1 MKKNRIFTTLLI
13 LLILSM
19 SVVVFATGKDT
30 TDLDRATM
38 VANNATGEITNVKI
52 SLNGVQLNIPSEYGY
67 PFIDNQSRTIIPLRI
82 ISERLGH
89 QVEWD
94 NSTQTATIDG
104 EISITIGEKIVRTPN
119 GDIKMDTFAIL
130 KGDRTYVPLRFVV
143 EALGYEVSYNGP
155 NRANNYQHMV
165 DISGQPKT
173 PTQPIGKEPIKNG
186 NVYTIFGEYG
196 SVELDIE
203 NDRRVQGNKKFG
215 IANEK
220 AYELS
225 ELIHKSIK
233 MTETANNVK
242 FEFIKPELPEGLRYG
257 ANIVLETYS
266 GSFITVYSSG
276 NEETRFSTVR
286 SDGYREVNYNETPI
300 SEIKNITFTSEVYY
314 GNDGSQYYKADLR
327 TGKVARGMYEF
338 LYD

>member
-94 NSTQTATIDG
+94 NATQTATIDG
-104 EISITIGEKIVRTPN
+104 EISITIGEKVVKTPN

-173 PTQPIGKEPIKNG
+173 PVEPEKPSNG
-186 NVYTIFGEYG
+186 HDLEHIQINSPNSRTDF
-196 SVELDIE
+196 
-203 NDRRVQGNKKFG
+203 
-215 IANEK
+215 
-220 AYELS
+220 
-225 ELIHKSIK
+225 
-233 MTETANNVK
+233 
-242 FEFIKPELPEGLRYG
+242 ELPGHDTNLDF
-257 ANIVLETYS
+257 NIHYDPWQTDLETQYDDAERLLRARF
-266 GSFITVYSSG
+266 GNNPEIDEVITYM
-276 NEETRFSTVR
+276 R
-286 SDGYREVNYNETPI
+286 SNT
-300 SEIKNITFTSEVYY
+300 
-314 GNDGSQYYKADLR
+314 DLPLKSWKINGQ
-327 TGKVARGMYEF
+327 TIMVQSVHKVGGEASVWRPE
-338 LYD
+338 

>member
-94 NSTQTATIDG
+94 NATQTATIDG
-104 EISITIGEKIVRTPN
+104 EISITIGEKVVKTPN

-173 PTQPIGKEPIKNG
+173 PVEPEKPSVGHDLEHITINSPNSRTDFELPGHDSNLDFNIHYAPWQTDLETQYDDAERLLRARFG
-186 NVYTIFGEYG
+186 NNPEIDEVINYMRSDTD
-196 SVELDIE
+196 LT
-203 NDRRVQGNKKFG
+203 KKFWKING
-215 IANEK
+215 QSIMVQ
-220 AYELS
+220 S
-225 ELIHKSIK
+225 VHK
-233 MTETANNVK
+233 VG
-242 FEFIKPELPEGLRYG
+242 GLVSVWR
-257 ANIVLETYS
+257 AE
-266 GSFITVYSSG
+266 
-276 NEETRFSTVR
+276 
-286 SDGYREVNYNETPI
+286 
-300 SEIKNITFTSEVYY
+300 
-314 GNDGSQYYKADLR
+314 
-327 TGKVARGMYEF
+327 
-338 LYD
+338 

>member
-94 NSTQTATIDG
+94 NATQTAIIDG
-104 EISITIGEKIVRTPN
+104 EISITIGEKVVKTPN

-155 NRANNYQHMV
+155 NYSNGFQHMV
-165 DISGQPKT
+165 DIAGTPKT
-173 PTQPIGKEPIKNG
+173 PTQPTTPSVGHDLEHI
-186 NVYTIFGEYG
+186 TINSPNSRTTF
-196 SVELDIE
+196 
-203 NDRRVQGNKKFG
+203 
-215 IANEK
+215 
-220 AYELS
+220 
-225 ELIHKSIK
+225 
-233 MTETANNVK
+233 T
-242 FEFIKPELPEGLRYG
+242 LPGDDTNHDFSLLYDPWQTD
-257 ANIVLETYS
+257 LETQYDDAERLLRARF
-266 GSFITVYSSG
+266 GNNPEIDEVITYM
-276 NEETRFSTVR
+276 R
-286 SDGYREVNYNETPI
+286 SNTDLPLK
-300 SEIKNITFTSEVYY
+300 SWEINGQTIMVQSVH
-314 GNDGSQYYKADLR
+314 
-327 TGKVARGMYEF
+327 KVGGEASVWRPE
-338 LYD
+338 